1 MIWSGKVYSKCYFN
15 PALTLCDFYLK
26 NISLNKAIYVV
37 VSQLIGAYIGS
48 LFIYYTVPQI
58 LLNQAANEDAALGG
72 VYFNVKYSFIN
83 GIIVEALLSFVLAI
97 IYFTSIQCK
106 DGLYNIGLFYAF
118 STICANS
125 ITEGALNFFRYLGP
139 AMQSLQ
145 LGDIHIYFL
154 GSFLGTFG
162 GTVVFQQFYMNKK
175 SNNNIL

>member
-1 MIWSGKVYSKCYFN
+1 MGLFSIVYFCSWAFILKANEKLTTVEVALICGVVYVMMIWSGKVYSKCYFN

-97 IYFTSIQCK
+97 IYFTSI
-106 DGLYNIGLFYAF
+106 
-118 STICANS
+118 
-125 ITEGALNFFRYLGP
+125 
-139 AMQSLQ
+139 
-145 LGDIHIYFL
+145 
-154 GSFLGTFG
+154 
-162 GTVVFQQFYMNKK
+162 
-175 SNNNIL
+175 